1 MPHPGGSGERGDRPS
16 REPRAAPQR
25 RTADRTG
32 FPRPPT
38 SARPVVAAG
47 TPRRDLM
54 STPTALGGTAAERI
68 PRKAALASFVGSML
82 EYYDFFIYGAAAGLV
97 FPDVFFPDS
106 DPATARL
113 LSLATFGVAYVAR
126 PVGAVIIGHFGDRVG
141 RKKMLVLTLLMMGA
155 STFLIGA
162 VPSYDAIG
170 VAAPVILV
178 ILRILQG
185 LSAAGEQSGA
195 NSLTLEHAPDHKRG
209 FFTSFTLQGTQGGL
223 ILANLV
229 FLLVALL
236 PEDQLLSWGWRI
248 PFFLSAVVVAVG
260 YWVRRSLPETPEF
273 QRVEESHAVAK
284 LPVAVLLRDH
294 WASVIRVILC
304 ALVSVVSTIVGTWS
318 LAQGTSDAVGLDKPT
333 LLWMVILSNVVALV
347 ALPLWARLS
356 DRIGRRPVFTFGALG
371 SAVLAFPFLW
381 ALQQGNV
388 GMIYLFGIL
397 LAGVVYSAANGI
409 WPSFYGEMFDTRV
422 RYSGNAIG
430 TQIGFALGGFSPA
443 IAAAIVG
450 EGSGGWVPV
459 ALLTAGAATVAGLCA
474 LTARETAHVPT
485 PQLGGK
491 PGQELAREL
500 SHA

>member
-1 MPHPGGSGERGDRPS
+1 MWAALDPGHPGVRAQHCT
-16 REPRAAPQR
+16 AAPL
-25 RTADRTG
+25 TAPGTARL
-32 FPRPPT
+32 PT
-38 SARPVVAAG
+38 RQDDVLPLDPSG
-47 TPRRDLM
+47 DLM
-54 STPTALGGTAAERI
+54 SATAPASRTTGHSV

-82 EYYDFFIYGAAAGLV
+82 EYYDFFIYGAAAGLI
-97 FPDVFFPDS
+97 FPKVFFPES
-106 DPATARL
+106 DPSTATL

-126 PVGAVIIGHFGDRVG
+126 PVGAVIIGHFGDKVG

-162 VPSYDAIG
+162 LPSYAAIG
-170 VAAPVILV
+170 VAAPVLLV
-178 ILRILQG
+178 LLRILQG

-195 NSLTLEHAPDHKRG
+195 NALTLEHSPDHRRG
-209 FFTSFTLQGTQGGL
+209 FFTSFTLEGTQGGL
-223 ILANLV
+223 ILANVV

-248 PFFLSAVVVAVG
+248 PFFLSAVVVALG

-273 QRVEESHAVAK
+273 QKVEKSHAVAK

-294 WASVIRVILC
+294 WASVLRVIFC

-318 LAQGTSDAVGLDKPT
+318 LAQGTSDAIGLERTT
-333 LLWMVILSNVVALV
+333 LLWMVIVSNVVALI
-347 ALPLWARLS
+347 ALPLWAKLS
-356 DRIGRRPVFTFGALG
+356 DRIGRKPVFVFGALG

-381 ALQQGNV
+381 ALQHGDV
-388 GMIYLFGIL
+388 GLIFLFGIL
-397 LAGVVYSAANGI
+397 LSGVTYSAANGI

-422 RYSGNAIG
+422 RYSGMAIG

-450 EGSGGWVPV
+450 QGSGGWVPV
-459 ALLTAGAATVAGLCA
+459 AVLTAGAATVAGLCA

-485 PQLGGK
+485 AELGGK

-500 SHA
+500 ARA

>member
-1 MPHPGGSGERGDRPS
+1 
-16 REPRAAPQR
+16 
-25 RTADRTG
+25 
-32 FPRPPT
+32 
-38 SARPVVAAG
+38 
-47 TPRRDLM
+47 M
-54 STPTALGGTAAERI
+54 STTTASGGTAAERI

-82 EYYDFFIYGAAAGLV
+82 EYYDFFIFGAAAGLI
-97 FPDVFFPDS
+97 FPTVFFADS
-106 DPATARL
+106 DPRTATL
-113 LSLATFGVAYVAR
+113 LSLMTFGVAYVAR
-126 PVGAVIIGHFGDRVG
+126 PIGAVIIGHFGDTVG
-141 RKKMLVLTLLMMGA
+141 RKKMLVLTLLLMGI
-155 STFLIGA
+155 STFAIGL

-178 ILRILQG
+178 FLRILQG

-195 NSLTLEHAPDHKRG
+195 NSLTLEHAPDRKRG
-209 FFTSFTLQGTQGGL
+209 FFTSFTLEGTQGGL

-236 PEDQLLSWGWRI
+236 PDEQLFSWGWRI
-248 PFFLSAVVVAVG
+248 PFFLSAFVVAVG

-273 QRVEESHAVAK
+273 QKVEESHAVAK

-294 WASVIRVILC
+294 WASVIRVVLC
-304 ALVSVVSTIVGTWS
+304 ALVSVISTIVGTWS
-318 LAQGTSDAVGLDKPT
+318 LAQGTSDEIGLERTT

-356 DRIGRRPVFTFGALG
+356 DRIGRRPVFAFGALG

-381 ALQQGNV
+381 ALQQGNIAL
-388 GMIYLFGIL
+388 IYVFGIL
-397 LAGVVYSAANGI
+397 LSGLVYSAANGI

-422 RYSGNAIG
+422 RYSGMAIG

-474 LTARETAHVPT
+474 LTARETAHIPT
-485 PQLGGK
+485 PQLGLK
-491 PGQELAREL
+491 PGEELTRQLAN
-500 SHA
+500 A

>member
-1 MPHPGGSGERGDRPS
+1 MTTT
-16 REPRAAPQR
+16 AP
-25 RTADRTG
+25 
-32 FPRPPT
+32 
-38 SARPVVAAG
+38 
-47 TPRRDLM
+47 
-54 STPTALGGTAAERI
+54 GGTAAERI

-82 EYYDFFIYGAAAGLV
+82 EYYDFFIFGAAAGLI
-97 FPDVFFPDS
+97 FPTVFFADS
-106 DPATARL
+106 DPRTATL
-113 LSLATFGVAYVAR
+113 LSLMTFGVAYVAR
-126 PVGAVIIGHFGDRVG
+126 PIGAVIIGHFGDTVG
-141 RKKMLVLTLLMMGA
+141 RKKMLVLTLLLMGI
-155 STFLIGA
+155 STFAIGL

-178 ILRILQG
+178 FLRILQG

-195 NSLTLEHAPDHKRG
+195 NSLTLEHSPDRKRG
-209 FFTSFTLQGTQGGL
+209 FFTSFTLEGTQGGL

-236 PEDQLLSWGWRI
+236 PDEQLFSWGWRI
-248 PFFLSAVVVAVG
+248 PFFLSAFVVAVG

-273 QRVEESHAVAK
+273 QKVEESHAVAK

-294 WASVIRVILC
+294 WASVIRVVLC
-304 ALVSVVSTIVGTWS
+304 ALVSVISTIVGTWS
-318 LAQGTSDAVGLDKPT
+318 LAQGTSDEIGLERTT

-356 DRIGRRPVFTFGALG
+356 DRIGRRPVFAFGALG

-381 ALQQGNV
+381 ALQQGNIAL
-388 GMIYLFGIL
+388 IYVFGIL
-397 LAGVVYSAANGI
+397 LSGLVYSAANGI

-422 RYSGNAIG
+422 RYSGMAIG

-474 LTARETAHVPT
+474 LTARETAHIPT
-485 PQLGGK
+485 PQLGLK
-491 PGQELAREL
+491 PGEELTRQLAN
-500 SHA
+500 A